1 MSKKEHL
8 KSEGLQKVINLKS
21 SMNKGSTP
29 ILIKHFPNLNPVNRP
44 SVKIPVNLNPNWVA
58 GFVDAEG
65 CFFISTTKSKL
76 YKTGHRIQLNFNIV
90 QHYRDILLM
99 KKFVKYFNCGE
110 IYETSDHVTFVVTK
124 LSDIEEKILPFFNKY
139 PLQGF
144 KQLDYVKFC
153 RVTALMKEK
162 AHLTVKGLEEIMKI
176 KTG

>member
-1 MSKKEHL
+1 
-8 KSEGLQKVINLKS
+8 
-21 SMNKGSTP
+21 
-29 ILIKHFPNLNPVNRP
+29 
-44 SVKIPVNLNPNWVA
+44 
-58 GFVDAEG
+58 
-65 CFFISTTKSKL
+65 
-76 YKTGHRIQLNFNIV
+76 
-90 QHYRDILLM
+90 M